1 MANQEHSN
9 ARLNINPNMQISFVL
24 AEDIKKYQTQGYRH
38 MMVKFPSDED
48 MPELTGQE
56 RKVLRILMAGK
67 TPKQIADIIGI
78 GERAVEKLIVSVRK
92 KFGCLSNTELV
103 LKVQYIGI
111 SMLLP

>member
-1 MANQEHSN
+1 MANQENSN

-24 AEDIKKYQTQGYRH
+24 AEDIKKYQGQGYRT

-56 RKVLRILMAGK
+56 RKVLRILMARK
-67 TPKQIADIIGI
+67 TPKQIADILHI
-78 GERAVEKLIVSVRK
+78 GERAVEKLIASIRV

-103 LKVQYIGI
+103 LTVESIGI